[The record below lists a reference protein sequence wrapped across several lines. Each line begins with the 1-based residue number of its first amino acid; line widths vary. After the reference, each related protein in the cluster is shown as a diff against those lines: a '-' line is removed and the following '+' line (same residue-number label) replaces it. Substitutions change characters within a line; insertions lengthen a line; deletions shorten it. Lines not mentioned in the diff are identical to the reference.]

1 MKRRSDAWF
10 ARQEELCF
18 RALAEADRTH
28 TPEEIAAAHAALAVS
43 PDAPQ
48 GSMFTAAPN
57 AGVATGGQPEPAGL
71 ASATSKQASRR
82 TA

>member
-1 MKRRSDAWF
+1 MKQRSDVWF
-10 ARQEELCF
+10 ARQAELCAH
-18 RALAEADRTH
+18 ALTEAYRTH

-48 GSMFTAAPN
+48 GSMFTAAPH

-71 ASATSKQASRR
+71 ASASSPQASRR